1 VEFQR
6 RIVKI
11 LIRQSE
17 WQAFVNQVHGDV
29 RDEAQVRAS
38 RGMLA
43 AITEPPAQMDQNS
56 PLKTEKTDDKH
67 DERAFHVRS
76 KYLSHAALHSVQFHS
91 HAVLRRGVHQCH
103 EVTAPVETAEEL
115 FRQALRHLE
124 EK

>member
-1 VEFQR
+1 MKNGLAAVRE
-6 RIVKI
+6 RI
-11 LIRQSE
+11 R
-17 WQAFVNQVHGDV
+17 QAFVTQVHGDV

-38 RGMLA
+38 REMLA
-43 AITEPPAQMDQNS
+43 AITEPPAQVEQNN
-56 PLKTEKTDDKH
+56 PLKAEKVDAER
-67 DERAFHVRS
+67 DERAFDVRA
-76 KYLSHAALHSVQFHS
+76 KYLSHAALRSVQFHS

>member
-1 VEFQR
+1 MTKNGLAAVRE
-6 RIVKI
+6 RI
-11 LIRQSE
+11 R
-17 WQAFVNQVHGDV
+17 QAFVNQVHGDV

-38 RGMLA
+38 REMLA
-43 AITEPPAQMDQNS
+43 AITEPPAQVEQND
-56 PLKTEKTDDKH
+56 PLEVEKVDAEH

-76 KYLSHAALHSVQFHS
+76 KYLSHAALRSVHISS
-91 HAVLRRGVHQCH
+91 HRILRRGVHQCH